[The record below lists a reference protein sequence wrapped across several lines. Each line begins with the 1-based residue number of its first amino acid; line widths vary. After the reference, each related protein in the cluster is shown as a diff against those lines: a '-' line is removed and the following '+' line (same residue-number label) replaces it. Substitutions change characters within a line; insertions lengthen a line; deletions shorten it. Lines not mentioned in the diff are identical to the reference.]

1 MVTKRYLD
9 SKLVEPIRQRLREEG
24 EAIGREQERQR
35 WVAWNRR
42 RLEAKAK
49 GEAFTEPPP
58 GSDPANCK
66 G

>member
-9 SKLVEPIRQRLREEG
+9 SKLVEPIRQQLREEG
-24 EAIGREQERQR
+24 KKRERQR

-42 RLEAKAK
+42 RLEAEAI
-49 GEAFTEPPP
+49 GESFTEPPP